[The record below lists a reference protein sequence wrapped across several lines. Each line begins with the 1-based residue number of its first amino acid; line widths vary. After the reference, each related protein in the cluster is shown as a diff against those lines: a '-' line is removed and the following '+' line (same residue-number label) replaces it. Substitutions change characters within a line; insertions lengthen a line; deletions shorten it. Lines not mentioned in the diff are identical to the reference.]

1 MYKIIIFMYY
11 NMIRKGILDYENDQI
26 EIENY
31 VESVEFQKSE
41 DININNK
48 LFLSQINNRK

>member
-11 NMIRKGILDYENDQI
+11 NMIRKGILDYENEQL

-41 DININNK
+41 DIDINNK